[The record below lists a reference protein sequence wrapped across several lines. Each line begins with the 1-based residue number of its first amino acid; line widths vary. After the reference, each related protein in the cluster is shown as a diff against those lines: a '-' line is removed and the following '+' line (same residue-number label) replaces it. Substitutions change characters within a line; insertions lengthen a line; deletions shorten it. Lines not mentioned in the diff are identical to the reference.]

1 MSKTTTTALADVA
14 GAGASVDEVQEALA
28 TVARAFVQPRVH
40 ERLMRAAGVRLDRG
54 GAALLY
60 KLRLHGDALRV
71 TALADLL
78 GIDAPTVT
86 RKVQQLERDGLVTR
100 RPDADDGRAWRIH
113 LTAPGRR
120 SIERVL
126 RARQEWLAGIFT
138 DWRPA
143 DIAAFARL
151 LSRFA
156 DELTTDLDEHR
167 DH

>member
-1 MSKTTTTALADVA
+1 VSKTTTTAPADVA

-86 RKVQQLERDGLVTR
+86 RKVQQLERDGLVSR
-100 RPDADDGRAWRIH
+100 RPDADDGRAWRMEERGGSQSIH
-113 LTAPGRR
+113 FLGA
-120 SIERVL
+120 
-126 RARQEWLAGIFT
+126 
-138 DWRPA
+138 
-143 DIAAFARL
+143 
-151 LSRFA
+151 
-156 DELTTDLDEHR
+156 
-167 DH
+167 